1 MRARSAKLHSA
12 MADFSFSFDS
22 DNPFA
27 EPEAPKKAPA
37 STDDSTPA
45 PPSAPAV
52 PDSAAPA
59 ATASAAAAS
68 EDDAFSLDSFDFAFD
83 EGVSVN
89 DTLPTQTMPPEAA
102 PRKLTPGE
110 AAFAEFNFNSPEETT
125 ETEAPTAEV
134 ADQTP
139 GESAVEFEMPDFD
152 APAET
157 EAKTEAGTTTIELE
171 TPDFDAPAA
180 QATADEATADE
191 AMVEFEMPDFEAPA
205 ETETQEAQE
214 VTSEFE
220 MPDFEASAEAPVTAV
235 PAEAEADESAVEF
248 AMPDFEAPVAQTS
261 DETSTETAQGAF
273 EMPDF
278 EASDEPA
285 QAESG
290 AETAELPPVQ
300 EIVASTKATGKPAR
314 TDLEEFNALSLGFD
328 VPDDEMFAPASETAS
343 ETASDAS
350 NEDEVAVV
358 ADEESAESPRE
369 ISVPD
374 AVAAAASGAATPVA
388 AALGADVAA
397 EEEAEAEAEMR
408 PRKPKVVPRVAIL
421 GASGIGKNHARWFHG
436 NGCQVVG
443 FLGSSADSTA
453 RTESD
458 LTSEFS
464 FEGTAYT
471 DLGELLANQAPDIVC
486 VATPPPLHFG
496 HVLQCLE
503 AGAHVLCEK
512 PLVYAPTRKF
522 RENRD
527 GAKELVKV
535 AAKKNLILGTQL
547 QYGAATPIL
556 CKLAG
561 LSPHDVGDFAME
573 LETLNAN
580 SPRDPRELW
589 IDLGPHPISVAQM
602 LAGPQAQLAEET
614 VRFEPYQDDDKTE
627 VVVRFG
633 INCADGRLLMVRAV
647 VRALRGETKR
657 KPRRRF
663 SFNGHAVTY
672 APLQTSKGG
681 FQAQFV
687 APDGYASVYPDPVNY
702 LIGDFVRACVEARAP
717 LISGDFGR
725 ENLEWML
732 KVATPG
738 EAR

>member
-1 MRARSAKLHSA
+1 MRALSAKLHSA

-45 PPSAPAV
+45 PAPAV

-59 ATASAAAAS
+59 ATASTAADS

-83 EGVSVN
+83 EGASVN

-125 ETEAPTAEV
+125 EAEAPIAEV
-134 ADQTP
+134 AHQTP

-152 APAET
+152 APTEA
-157 EAKTEAGTTTIELE
+157 EAKTQTQTDATTIALE
-171 TPDFDAPAA
+171 TPNFDAPAT
-180 QATADEATADE
+180 QTTANETTA
-191 AMVEFEMPDFEAPA
+191 EFEMPDFEVPA
-205 ETETQEAQE
+205 ETEAQE
-214 VTSEFE
+214 LTAEFE
-220 MPDFEASAEAPVTAV
+220 MPDFEASAEAPVTQV
-235 PAEAEADESAVEF
+235 PAEAESDESAVEF
-248 AMPDFEAPVAQTS
+248 EMPDFEASVAEAS
-261 DETSTETAQGAF
+261 DETSAEAAQGEF

-278 EASDEPA
+278 EASDETA
-285 QAESG
+285 QAEISV

-300 EIVASTKATGKPAR
+300 EVVPSTKAADKSAR

-328 VPDDEMFAPASETAS
+328 VPDEEVFAPASETAS
-343 ETASDAS
+343 DAASDAS
-350 NEDEVAVV
+350 DEVAVV
-358 ADEESAESPRE
+358 ADEEPVVDDEEPVESPRE

-374 AVAAAASGAATPVA
+374 AVAVAASGAAASGAAASGA
-388 AALGADVAA
+388 AASGAAVLGAGVAA
-397 EEEAEAEAEMR
+397 EEEAEADEVEMR

-453 RTESD
+453 QTESD
-458 LTSEFS
+458 LTGDFS

-471 DLGELLANQAPDIVC
+471 DLGELLTDQAPDIVC

-535 AAKKNLILGTQL
+535 AAKKNLTLGTQL

-589 IDLGPHPISVAQM
+589 IDLGPHPISVAQV

-614 VRFEPYQDDDKTE
+614 IRFEPHQDDDKTE

-647 VRALRGETKR
+647 VRALRSANKR

-663 SFNGHAVTY
+663 SFNGHAVSY
-672 APLQTSKGG
+672 APLQTLKRRFSG
-681 FQAQFV
+681 AV
-687 APDGYASVYPDPVNY
+687 H
-702 LIGDFVRACVEARAP
+702 RA
-717 LISGDFGR
+717 
-725 ENLEWML
+725 
-732 KVATPG
+732 
-738 EAR
+738 